1 MGNHFDSGDP
11 DLQSD
16 DESTWT
22 GVHSRYRRSRHGE
35 PVSGAHVTTTLLNIS
50 VGNRS
55 KQHLDP
61 SSPAPGSD
69 VSDTY

>member
-50 VGNRS
+50 IGNRRKHCQAAS
-55 KQHLDP
+55 RP
-61 SSPAPGSD
+61 FVACPW
-69 VSDTY
+69 